1 MIYSNIGTFFCNS
14 DIFWT
19 AAEVFSDMAEWSSI
33 PKSVAKRLQD
43 NLSGDLVQ
51 QSYNSYLAG
60 TVGIDAMT
68 AVASLV
74 ITLAEETKED
84 LLEYPTP
91 QAAKVL
97 GTMLFL
103 LKSDMS
109 SLTFDFWEFFA
120 IGCIEMGLRGHRRI
134 EICIQQA
141 LTITIEKMYWRDD
154 LDHDEWTAYRTDVV
168 ELLNALSRALKPDT
182 LTTITTN
189 YMKIAASKVE
199 IQEKVVVRSVA
210 LRIKFISRSWKP
222 SCFS

>member
-1 MIYSNIGTFFCNS
+1 
-14 DIFWT
+14 
-19 AAEVFSDMAEWSSI
+19 
-33 PKSVAKRLQD
+33 
-43 NLSGDLVQ
+43 
-51 QSYNSYLAG
+51 
-60 TVGIDAMT
+60 
-68 AVASLV
+68 
-74 ITLAEETKED
+74 
-84 LLEYPTP
+84 
-91 QAAKVL
+91 
-97 GTMLFL
+97 
-103 LKSDMS
+103 
-109 SLTFDFWEFFA
+109 
-120 IGCIEMGLRGHRRI
+120 MGVRGHRRT

-168 ELLNALSRALKPDT
+168 ELLNALSRALKRDT

>member
-1 MIYSNIGTFFCNS
+1 MIYSNIRTFFCNS
-14 DIFWT
+14 EIFWT

-51 QSYNSYLAG
+51 QSYNLYLAG

-74 ITLAEETKED
+74 VTLAEETKED

-120 IGCIEMGLRGHRRI
+120 IGCIEMGVRGHRRT

-168 ELLNALSRALKPDT
+168 ELLNALSRALKRDT

>member
-14 DIFWT
+14 EIFWT

-109 SLTFDFWEFFA
+109 PLTFDFWEFFA
-120 IGCIEMGLRGHRRI
+120 LGCIEMGVRGHRRT
-134 EICIQQA
+134 EVCIQQA